1 MNYNTKQHIMRFLI
15 YAKELR
21 EWAFRTPTRMVELI
35 SGFVAFFFSSAF
47 MLDIS
52 IYVVNH
58 PYRNFSY
65 LSNKWLWF
73 VMFLLSILQ
82 IVYAGRSSTKSNLKS
97 AQLLLWFSLVWIIIA
112 VVFASDYPP
121 ISTGFFTY
129 GILSVVNLISYFYL
143 DHLNKSNTTEIN

>member
-1 MNYNTKQHIMRFLI
+1 MRNTTHIKLMKFLYYI
-15 YAKELR
+15 KDLR

-47 MLDIS
+47 LLDIS
-52 IYVVNH
+52 IYVVQH

-65 LSNKWLWF
+65 LSSKWLWF
-73 VMFLLSILQ
+73 IMFLLSILQ
-82 IVYAGRSSTKSNLKS
+82 IIYAGISTVKSNLKS

-112 VVFASDYPP
+112 VVFATDYPP

-129 GILSVVNLISYFYL
+129 SILSVVNLISYFYL
-143 DHLNKSNTTEIN
+143 DHLNKSNT